1 MDVLTPGGWQ
11 ICLLPKC
18 AKCKKTGKNP
28 MEMDECPICNFDD
41 EGDICVPKLC
51 EEYVE
56 EEMDDIEIMKTAIK
70 TFGPQLQTVVA
81 IEEMSELQK
90 ELTKFLRGNGK
101 KKHLTE
107 EVADALIMITQ
118 IQIIYGIGDED
129 VREVMDYKLNR
140 LRERVQNV

>member
-1 MDVLTPGGWQ
+1 
-11 ICLLPKC
+11 
-18 AKCKKTGKNP
+18 
-28 MEMDECPICNFDD
+28 
-41 EGDICVPKLC
+41 
-51 EEYVE
+51 
-56 EEMDDIEIMKTAIK
+56 MDDIEIMKSAIK

>member
-1 MDVLTPGGWQ
+1 
-11 ICLLPKC
+11 
-18 AKCKKTGKNP
+18 
-28 MEMDECPICNFDD
+28 
-41 EGDICVPKLC
+41 
-51 EEYVE
+51 
-56 EEMDDIEIMKTAIK
+56 MDDIEIMKTAIK
-70 TFGPQLQTVVA
+70 AFGPKLQTVVA

-118 IQIIYGIGDED
+118 VQIIYGIGDED

>member
-1 MDVLTPGGWQ
+1 
-11 ICLLPKC
+11 
-18 AKCKKTGKNP
+18 
-28 MEMDECPICNFDD
+28 ME
-41 EGDICVPKLC
+41 
-51 EEYVE
+51 
-56 EEMDDIEIMKTAIK
+56 DIEIMKSAIK

-107 EVADALIMITQ
+107 EVADALIMISQ

>member
-1 MDVLTPGGWQ
+1 
-11 ICLLPKC
+11 
-18 AKCKKTGKNP
+18 
-28 MEMDECPICNFDD
+28 
-41 EGDICVPKLC
+41 
-51 EEYVE
+51 
-56 EEMDDIEIMKTAIK
+56 MDDIEIMKTAIK

-118 IQIIYGIGDED
+118 VQIIYGIGDED

>member
-1 MDVLTPGGWQ
+1 
-11 ICLLPKC
+11 
-18 AKCKKTGKNP
+18 
-28 MEMDECPICNFDD
+28 
-41 EGDICVPKLC
+41 
-51 EEYVE
+51 
-56 EEMDDIEIMKTAIK
+56 MDDIEIMKSAIK

-101 KKHLTE
+101 KKNLTE

-118 IQIIYGIGDED
+118 VQIIYGIGDED

>member
-1 MDVLTPGGWQ
+1 
-11 ICLLPKC
+11 
-18 AKCKKTGKNP
+18 
-28 MEMDECPICNFDD
+28 
-41 EGDICVPKLC
+41 
-51 EEYVE
+51 
-56 EEMDDIEIMKTAIK
+56 MDDIEIMKSAIK

-101 KKHLTE
+101 KKNLTE

-140 LRERVQNV
+140 LREMVQNV

>member
-1 MDVLTPGGWQ
+1 
-11 ICLLPKC
+11 
-18 AKCKKTGKNP
+18 
-28 MEMDECPICNFDD
+28 
-41 EGDICVPKLC
+41 
-51 EEYVE
+51 
-56 EEMDDIEIMKTAIK
+56 MDDIEIMKTAIK

-101 KKHLTE
+101 KKNLTE

-118 IQIIYGIGDED
+118 VQIIYGIGDED

-140 LRERVQNV
+140 LRERVKNG

>member
-1 MDVLTPGGWQ
+1 
-11 ICLLPKC
+11 
-18 AKCKKTGKNP
+18 
-28 MEMDECPICNFDD
+28 
-41 EGDICVPKLC
+41 
-51 EEYVE
+51 
-56 EEMDDIEIMKTAIK
+56 MDDIEIMKSAIK

-140 LRERVQNV
+140 LRERMQNV

>member
-1 MDVLTPGGWQ
+1 
-11 ICLLPKC
+11 
-18 AKCKKTGKNP
+18 
-28 MEMDECPICNFDD
+28 
-41 EGDICVPKLC
+41 
-51 EEYVE
+51 
-56 EEMDDIEIMKTAIK
+56 MDDIEIMKTAIK

-129 VREVMDYKLNR
+129 VREIMDYKLNR

>member
-1 MDVLTPGGWQ
+1 
-11 ICLLPKC
+11 
-18 AKCKKTGKNP
+18 
-28 MEMDECPICNFDD
+28 
-41 EGDICVPKLC
+41 
-51 EEYVE
+51 
-56 EEMDDIEIMKTAIK
+56 MDDIEIMKTAIK

-118 IQIIYGIGDED
+118 IQIIYQTISFRWLTNIMTGTRSFMTMKSG
-129 VREVMDYKLNR
+129 VRTL
-140 LRERVQNV
+140 

>member
-1 MDVLTPGGWQ
+1 
-11 ICLLPKC
+11 
-18 AKCKKTGKNP
+18 
-28 MEMDECPICNFDD
+28 
-41 EGDICVPKLC
+41 
-51 EEYVE
+51 
-56 EEMDDIEIMKTAIK
+56 MDDIEIMKSAIK

-101 KKHLTE
+101 KKNLTE

>member
-1 MDVLTPGGWQ
+1 
-11 ICLLPKC
+11 
-18 AKCKKTGKNP
+18 
-28 MEMDECPICNFDD
+28 
-41 EGDICVPKLC
+41 
-51 EEYVE
+51 
-56 EEMDDIEIMKTAIK
+56 MDDIEIMKTAIK

-140 LRERVQNV
+140 LRERVQNG

>member
-1 MDVLTPGGWQ
+1 
-11 ICLLPKC
+11 
-18 AKCKKTGKNP
+18 
-28 MEMDECPICNFDD
+28 
-41 EGDICVPKLC
+41 
-51 EEYVE
+51 
-56 EEMDDIEIMKTAIK
+56 MDDIEIMKTAIK

-118 IQIIYGIGDED
+118 IQIIHGIGDED

-140 LRERVQNV
+140 LRERVQNG

>member
-1 MDVLTPGGWQ
+1 
-11 ICLLPKC
+11 
-18 AKCKKTGKNP
+18 
-28 MEMDECPICNFDD
+28 
-41 EGDICVPKLC
+41 
-51 EEYVE
+51 
-56 EEMDDIEIMKTAIK
+56 MDDIEIMKTAIK
-70 TFGPQLQTVVA
+70 TFGPKLQTVVA

-118 IQIIYGIGDED
+118 VQIIYGIGDED

>member
-1 MDVLTPGGWQ
+1 
-11 ICLLPKC
+11 
-18 AKCKKTGKNP
+18 
-28 MEMDECPICNFDD
+28 
-41 EGDICVPKLC
+41 
-51 EEYVE
+51 
-56 EEMDDIEIMKTAIK
+56 MDDIEIMKTAIK